1 MVKITAGS
9 AANLW
14 LRLMQFPEA
23 GDVMPGHEHPHDHFT
38 LLAHGSLRVTVN
50 GKPSVHKAPGLVFIA
65 KHMKHD
71 LEALEPGTVACC
83 IHALRTEDSQ
93 DIVEPDMVP
102 AGAWEQ
108 MQELMG
114 FGK

>member
-14 LRLMQFPEA
+14 LRLMEFPEV

-50 GKPSVHKAPGLVFIA
+50 GVSSDHKAPNLIFIA
-65 KHMKHD
+65 KNLVHD
-71 LEALEPGTVACC
+71 IVALEPGSVACC
-83 IHALRTEDSQ
+83 IHAIRAADSQ
-93 DIVEPDMVP
+93 DIVEPQMVP
-102 AGAWEQ
+102 TGAWET
-108 MQELMG
+108 MQDLLG
-114 FGK
+114 VR